1 MLKDGIT
8 DFIQTLSD
16 LVFPPACHF
25 CDSPDVE
32 SGFEICADCAESIT
46 RIKPPICAQCGLPLA
61 HNITHELLF
70 CGTCLTDPPAYGT
83 ARFGVAYEG
92 HLRQALKNFKYNSE
106 LRLSPA
112 LGQLLSEA
120 FFRYYDPEEFD
131 VVVPIPIH
139 RKKLLERGFNQAVIL
154 ARKLSESTGIP
165 LHRNCF
171 KKIRDTPAQA
181 RLSKKERQHN
191 LKGCFQVSR
200 LNAIKDKRI
209 LLVDDVATT
218 GSTIR
223 EAARTLHK
231 AEAAQVSV
239 LVLAL
244 TLPGKGEPE
253 GSNSSSLSRR

>member
-8 DFIQTLSD
+8 DFIETLSD

-25 CDSPDVE
+25 CDCPDVE
-32 SGFEICADCAESIT
+32 SGFEICTDCAASIT
-46 RIKPPICAQCGLPLA
+46 RIEPPLCTQCGLPLA
-61 HNITHELLF
+61 HNIADALLF

-92 HLRQALKNFKYNSE
+92 DLRQALKNFKYNSQ
-106 LRLSPA
+106 LRLSSA

-120 FFRYYDPEEFD
+120 FFRHYDSAEFD
-131 VVVPIPIH
+131 VMVPVPIH
-139 RKKLLERGFNQAVIL
+139 RKKLLERGFNQTVIL
-154 ARKLSESTGIP
+154 ARKLSVKTGIP
-165 LHRNCF
+165 LDRNCF
-171 KKIRDTPAQA
+171 KKIVDTPAQA
-181 RLSKKERQHN
+181 RLSRKERQYN
-191 LKGCFQVSR
+191 LKGSFQVSR
-200 LNAIKDKRI
+200 LNVIKDKRI

-231 AEAAQVSV
+231 AGAAQVSV

-244 TLPGKGEPE
+244 TLPGKDEPE
-253 GSNSSSLSRR
+253 GSNSSS

>member
-25 CDSPDVE
+25 CDSPEVE

-46 RIKPPICAQCGLPLA
+46 RIEPPICAQCGLPLA
-61 HNITHELLF
+61 HNTTHEMLF

-83 ARFGVAYEG
+83 ARFGTAYEG
-92 HLRQALKNFKYNSE
+92 DLRQALKNFKYNGQ
-106 LRLSPA
+106 LRLSSA

-120 FFRYYDPEEFD
+120 FFRYYDPAQFD
-131 VVVPIPIH
+131 VIVPVPIH

-154 ARKLSESTGIP
+154 ARKLSKNTGIP
-165 LHRNCF
+165 LDRNSF

-181 RLSKKERQHN
+181 RLSKKERQRN
-191 LKGCFQVSR
+191 LKGSFQVSR

-218 GSTIR
+218 GSTIT
-223 EAARTLHK
+223 EASRTLHK
-231 AEAAQVSV
+231 AGAAQVSV

-244 TLPGKGEPE
+244 TLPGKSEPE
-253 GSNSSSLSRR
+253 GSTNAHSKR